1 MLRLYNT
8 MTRSVDEFRPI
19 QPGKVGMYTCG
30 LTVYNYAHIG
40 NLRMYVFED
49 TLKRVLK
56 VCGYQ
61 VRHVMNITDVG
72 HLTSDADTGED
83 KMEKGA
89 AREGKT
95 AWEIAEFYQKAFVR
109 DLHRMNILEP
119 DVWCK
124 ATDHIPEQIELI
136 RKLEEKGF
144 TYVIDGDGVYFDTSK
159 LPDYG
164 KLVRLD
170 AEGLRAGARVE
181 MVAGKRNLTDFAL
194 WKFSPKDRKRQMEW
208 PSPWGVGFPG
218 WHIECSAMAVK
229 YLGERLDIH
238 CGGVD
243 HQAVHHTNE
252 IAQTEAAFGQKG
264 HPWVNWWMHGE
275 WLVLPKESGEA
286 AKMAKSSGEFLTLD
300 LLRQRGYDPLA
311 FRYFCLNAH
320 YRQQMAFTWE
330 ALDAAASAYARLKR
344 TVLDLRPKHQAG
356 DRPIEKHV
364 TEFRTAAEDDLNM
377 PQALAAM
384 WTALKDEQA
393 KAGEVYA
400 TLLEMDRVLGLGVE
414 QMEEGKLPISRAE
427 IQKLIDDRAA
437 ARQAGRFAHADQI
450 RQQLAEMGIVLED
463 SPSGTT
469 WRRA

>member
-8 MTRSVDEFRPI
+8 MTRRVDEFRPI
-19 QPGKVGMYTCG
+19 QQGKVGMYACG

-40 NLRMYVFED
+40 NLRTYVFED
-49 TLKRVLK
+49 ILKRVLR
-56 VCGYQ
+56 VCGYD
-61 VRHVMNITDVG
+61 VHHVMNITDVG

-95 AWEIAEFYQKAFVR
+95 AWEIAEFYQRAFVR
-109 DLHRMNILEP
+109 DLRRLNILEP

-124 ATDHIPEQIELI
+124 ATDHIAEQIELI
-136 RKLEEKGF
+136 RKLEQKGY

-159 LPDYG
+159 LADYG
-164 KLVRLD
+164 KLIRLD
-170 AEGLRAGARVE
+170 AQGLKAGARVE
-181 MVAGKRNLTDFAL
+181 MVAGKRNPTDFAL
-194 WKFSPKDRKRQMEW
+194 WKFSPKDKKRQMEW

-218 WHIECSAMAVK
+218 WHTECSAMAVK

-264 HPWVNWWMHGE
+264 HPWANWWMHGE
-275 WLVLPKESGEA
+275 WLVLPKEGGEA
-286 AKMAKSSGEFLTLD
+286 AKMSKSSGDFLTLD
-300 LLRQRGYDPLA
+300 FLIQKGYDPLA

-320 YRQQMAFTWE
+320 YRQQLAFAWV
-330 ALDAAASAYARLKR
+330 ALDAAANAYARLKR
-344 TVLDLRPKHQAG
+344 TVLDLRTKYQAG
-356 DRPIEKHV
+356 DRPIEKHAA
-364 TEFRTAAEDDLNM
+364 EFRAAAEDDLNM

-384 WTALKDEQA
+384 WTAMKDEQA
-393 KAGEVYA
+393 SPGQVYA
-400 TLLEMDRVLGLGVE
+400 TLLEMDRVLGLGVAEMSEE
-414 QMEEGKLPISRAE
+414 QLTISPSE

-437 ARQAGRFAHADQI
+437 ARRAKNFARADEI
-450 RQQLAEMGIVLED
+450 RKQLTEQGIVLED
-463 SPSGTT
+463 SPTGTT
-469 WRRA
+469 WRRS